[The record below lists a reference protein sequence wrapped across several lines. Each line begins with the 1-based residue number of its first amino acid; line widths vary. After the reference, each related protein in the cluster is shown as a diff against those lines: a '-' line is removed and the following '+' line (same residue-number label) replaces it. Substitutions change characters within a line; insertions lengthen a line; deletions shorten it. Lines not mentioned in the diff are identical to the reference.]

1 MPLPFLPALGF
12 LKVIPKSV
20 WKYLAIVIAIAAI
33 LAGAYFKGYDKAEDK
48 YLAEIAAFDAQKLI
62 LEARLQAALSEVK
75 VEVVT
80 EYVDRV
86 KVVKEKEYVYRDKIV
101 TVPSKCE
108 LSDGWVRLH
117 DASARSSDAGT
128 TDFTDETPSGIR
140 DTEALDGVVRNY
152 SICHQNAEQLEALQ
166 KWVRSAQAEVFRLN
180 EEARKAEN

>member
-1 MPLPFLPALGF
+1 MPLPLLAPLLGF
-12 LKVIPKSV
+12 ARVIPKSL
-20 WKYLAIVIAIAAI
+20 WKYLAIAIGIAAI

-48 YLAEIAAFDAQKLI
+48 YLAEIAAFDAQKII
-62 LEARLQAALSEVK
+62 LEAKLEAALSKVK

-117 DASARSSDAGT
+117 DTSARGDDAGT

-140 DTEALDGVVRNY
+140 DTQALGTVIENY
-152 SICHQNAEQLEALQ
+152 SICHQNAEQLKALQ
-166 KWVRSAQAEVFRLN
+166 NWVRQAQAEVLRLN
-180 EEARKAEN
+180 TEAQEN

>member
-1 MPLPFLPALGF
+1 MLQFLGLVK
-12 LKVIPKSV
+12 LIPKSV
-20 WKYLAIVIAIAAI
+20 WKYVAI
-33 LAGAYFKGYDKAEDK
+33 LVGIVAILVGAYSKGYDKAEDK
-48 YLAEIAAFDAQKLI
+48 YLAEIAEFNAQKII
-62 LEARLQAALSEVK
+62 LEARLQTALSTVK

-117 DASARSSDAGT
+117 NASARGDDAGT
-128 TDFTDETPSGIR
+128 TDFSNEAPSGIR

-166 KWVRSAQAEVFRLN
+166 KWVRSAQAEVLRLN

>member
-1 MPLPFLPALGF
+1 MLQFLAL
-12 LKVIPKSV
+12 IPKSV
-20 WKYLAIVIAIAAI
+20 WKYVAIVTVIIAA
-33 LAGAYFKGYDKAEDK
+33 LSGAYFKGYDKAEDK
-48 YLAEIAAFDAQKLI
+48 YLAEIAEFNAQKI
-62 LEARLQAALSEVK
+62 VLEARLQAALSTVK

-117 DASARSSDAGT
+117 DASARGDDAGT

-140 DTEALDGVVRNY
+140 DTQALGTVIENY
-152 SICHQNAEQLEALQ
+152 SICHQNAEQLKSLQ
-166 KWVRSAQAEVFRLN
+166 QWIRSAQAEVLRLN
-180 EEARKAEN
+180 EEALKAEGK

>member
-1 MPLPFLPALGF
+1 MLQFLGF
-12 LKVIPKSV
+12 FKLIPKSV
-20 WKYLAIVIAIAAI
+20 WKYVAI
-33 LAGAYFKGYDKAEDK
+33 LVGIVAILVGAYSKGYDKAEDK
-48 YLAEIAAFDAQKLI
+48 YLAEIAEFNAQKII
-62 LEARLQAALSEVK
+62 LEARLQTALSEVK

-140 DTEALDGVVRNY
+140 DTEALGTVIENY
-152 SICHQNAEQLEALQ
+152 SICHQNAEQLKALQ
-166 KWVRSAQAEVFRLN
+166 EWVRSAQAEVLRLN
-180 EEARKAEN
+180 EEARKAGN

>member
-1 MPLPFLPALGF
+1 MLQFLAF
-12 LKVIPKSV
+12 IPKSV
-20 WKYLAIVIAIAAI
+20 WKYVAIVTVIVAA
-33 LAGAYFKGYDKAEDK
+33 LSGAYFKGYDKAEDK
-48 YLAEIAAFDAQKLI
+48 YLAEIARFNAQKVV
-62 LEARLQAALSEVK
+62 LEAKLQAALSEVK

-117 DASARSSDAGT
+117 DASARGSDAGT

-140 DTEALDGVVRNY
+140 DTQALGTVIENY
-152 SICHQNAEQLEALQ
+152 SICHQNAEQLKALQ
-166 KWVRSAQAEVFRLN
+166 AWVKAAQAEVLRLN
-180 EEARKAEN
+180 EEARKAEGN

>member
-1 MPLPFLPALGF
+1 MLQFLGL
-12 LKVIPKSV
+12 IPKSA
-20 WKYLAIVIAIAAI
+20 WKYIAIVVAVAA
-33 LAGAYFKGYDKAEDK
+33 LLSGAYFKGYDKAEDK
-48 YLAEIAAFDAQKLI
+48 YLAEIAEFNAQKI
-62 LEARLQAALSEVK
+62 VLEARLQTALSEVK

-117 DASARSSDAGT
+117 DASARGDDAGT

-140 DTEALDGVVRNY
+140 DTQALGTVIENY
-152 SICHQNAEQLEALQ
+152 SICHQNAEQLKALQ
-166 KWVRSAQAEVFRLN
+166 NWVRQAQAEVLRLN
-180 EEARKAEN
+180 AEAQEN

>member
-1 MPLPFLPALGF
+1 MMLQFLGF
-12 LKVIPKSV
+12 IKLIPKSA
-20 WKYLAIVIAIAAI
+20 WKYIAIIVAAVA
-33 LAGAYFKGYDKAEDK
+33 LLSGAYFKGYDKAEDK
-48 YLAEIAAFDAQKLI
+48 YLAEIAEFNAQKI
-62 LEARLQAALSEVK
+62 VLEARLQTALSQVK

-117 DASARSSDAGT
+117 DTSARGDDAGT

-140 DTEALDGVVRNY
+140 DTQALGTVIENY
-152 SICHQNAEQLEALQ
+152 SICHQNAEQLKALQ
-166 KWVRSAQAEVFRLN
+166 NWVRQAQAEVLRLN
-180 EEARKAEN
+180 AEAQEN

>member
-1 MPLPFLPALGF
+1 MLQFLGF
-12 LKVIPKSV
+12 VKLIPKSV
-20 WKYLAIVIAIAAI
+20 WKYVAI
-33 LAGAYFKGYDKAEDK
+33 LVAVGALLSGAYFKGYDKAEDK
-48 YLAEIAAFDAQKLI
+48 YLAEIAEFNAQKI
-62 LEARLQAALSEVK
+62 VLEARLQTALSEVK

-117 DASARSSDAGT
+117 DASARGSDAGT

-140 DTEALDGVVRNY
+140 DTQALGTVIENY
-152 SICHQNAEQLEALQ
+152 SICHQNAEQLKSLQ
-166 KWVRSAQAEVFRLN
+166 QWVRSAQAEVLRLN

>member
-1 MPLPFLPALGF
+1 MMLQFLGLIK
-12 LKVIPKSV
+12 LIPKSV
-20 WKYLAIVIAIAAI
+20 WKYIAILTVIVAA
-33 LAGAYFKGYDKAEDK
+33 LGGAYFKGYDKAEDK
-48 YLAEIAAFDAQKLI
+48 YLAEIAAFDAEKLI
-62 LEARLQAALSEVK
+62 LEAKLQAALSEVK

-117 DASARSSDAGT
+117 DASARGSDAGT
-128 TDFTDETPSGIR
+128 TDFSDETPSGIR
-140 DTEALDGVVRNY
+140 DTEALDRVIGNY

-166 KWVRSAQAEVFRLN
+166 KWVRAAQAEVLRQN
-180 EEARKAEN
+180 MEAQEAAKRK